1 MDRNGHGL
9 FQNRLARVELRVKR
23 GWWHSEFNRFR
34 YDVWLV
40 LGEKE
45 SREPQFEMISYEQ
58 VQQELQLGNG
68 DANELVDSRLVEKL
82 EDWVTQRLKDVE
94 SAGELDGFVVTL
106 PNARTFHATRLLE
119 WLETAAAAVDP
130 VELSSLPGLLHP
142 ADACSGSVRESAK
155 FGVEPEMLFTL
166 ALPQGWEQRVIWAE
180 DPGFLRFV
188 VLKSE
193 ASKGS
198 WLAAATA
205 APREELPEDLSAFKN
220 QPEDVEFSFDPVK
233 ACNDLMKAWAAGTS
247 LLPAMRPSVY
257 IPLEAFPKNAAGKID
272 RAALPDAVKAFE
284 EISTTAAAEYE
295 PPSTEEEK
303 TMVEIWEKVLKVQ
316 VGVLTPFVAYGGHS
330 LTAVQL
336 CSSVNAAFNQ
346 RPDLVYLMSEDCTVR
361 ALLAKLRSEGKQAKP
376 EDGCVVRLSAEGRGG
391 LPMLIFCAAGT
402 SAATYGGVAERASRL
417 QLFGVELPGRGR
429 RAEEPVV
436 SDFTELFEALREDV
450 MKWARRQKRFFVWG
464 DSLGAVLAY
473 EFAKLWEAD
482 PQTSLLG
489 LYASGNAGP
498 GEASRERGMGEAAMA
513 HLGYEGPCR
522 EMTQEDWKRFL
533 LASAGTGRA
542 ELEQL
547 LETPELAESI
557 VNPVRADC
565 LVYESYR
572 LNQVERI
579 HSPIVTLRGGQDVIT
594 STQAMRSWQEVA
606 GSRYEHK
613 EFGSFGHMLARE
625 CPSLLAELFEQYSL
639 PDFTHEL
646 RHFETFRTAYR
657 LMRTRSQ
664 QHGSS
669 QKARDI
675 RKSMRVCSPTLGA
688 TKVPLDFELNVAEL
702 DLKLELLDDITPP
715 TKEVKVMRVGNLTWR
730 KGAAM
735 GNPTRLP

>member
-1 MDRNGHGL
+1 
-9 FQNRLARVELRVKR
+9 
-23 GWWHSEFNRFR
+23 
-34 YDVWLV
+34 
-40 LGEKE
+40 
-45 SREPQFEMISYEQ
+45 
-58 VQQELQLGNG
+58 
-68 DANELVDSRLVEKL
+68 
-82 EDWVTQRLKDVE
+82 
-94 SAGELDGFVVTL
+94 
-106 PNARTFHATRLLE
+106 
-119 WLETAAAAVDP
+119 
-130 VELSSLPGLLHP
+130 
-142 ADACSGSVRESAK
+142 
-155 FGVEPEMLFTL
+155 
-166 ALPQGWEQRVIWAE
+166 
-180 DPGFLRFV
+180 
-188 VLKSE
+188 
-193 ASKGS
+193 
-198 WLAAATA
+198 
-205 APREELPEDLSAFKN
+205 
-220 QPEDVEFSFDPVK
+220 
-233 ACNDLMKAWAAGTS
+233 
-247 LLPAMRPSVY
+247 
-257 IPLEAFPKNAAGKID
+257 
-272 RAALPDAVKAFE
+272 
-284 EISTTAAAEYE
+284 
-295 PPSTEEEK
+295 
-303 TMVEIWEKVLKVQ
+303 
-316 VGVLTPFVAYGGHS
+316 
-330 LTAVQL
+330 
-336 CSSVNAAFNQ
+336 
-346 RPDLVYLMSEDCTVR
+346 
-361 ALLAKLRSEGKQAKP
+361 
-376 EDGCVVRLSAEGRGG
+376 
-391 LPMLIFCAAGT
+391 
-402 SAATYGGVAERASRL
+402 
-417 QLFGVELPGRGR
+417 
-429 RAEEPVV
+429 EPVV
-436 SDFTELFEALREDV
+436 SDFTELFEVLREDV

-482 PQTSLLG
+482 PSTSLLG

-498 GEASRERGMGEAAMA
+498 SEASRERGMGEAAMV

-547 LETPELAESI
+547 LEKPELAESI

-565 LVYESYR
+565 LAYESYC

-594 STQAMRSWQEVA
+594 SPQAMRSWQEVA

-702 DLKLELLDDITPP
+702 DFNLELLDDITPP